1 MTGRDVFTGHVSVPR
16 ATMAELA
23 ALRAALPGYDVI
35 VTSHSPT
42 YRYEAIR
49 RASGPGQWC
58 VISSDPADLWRE
70 LAPCTRSGAPTGLT
84 AVRAPDTP
92 PNSDR

>member
-1 MTGRDVFTGHVSVPR
+1 MDVFTGQPSLPPG
-16 ATMAELA
+16 TLAELA

-49 RASGPGQWC
+49 RASGPSPWC
-58 VISSDPADLWRE
+58 VISADPADLGRE
-70 LAPCTRSGAPTGLT
+70 LADGARP
-84 AVRAPDTP
+84 AARAP
-92 PNSDR
+92 